1 MFLCHKKPSSFFNN
15 RKYSW
20 FWQVIFIWDIL
31 YLWTAK
37 TWSNITSQKNFKKW
51 NGLELNKSYQSSIYW
66 EQKMAINCVRNTL
79 ALFFQHRKF
88 HLTQKKKFSFSWY
101 CMMEEQTHF
110 ISSIPRDGQ
119 QQLLTETGWRIYYNN
134 WFQSSDGNS
143 AVSWRRK
150 TGALKKNSVRC
161 TGIFLRSSLLR
172 IVNGKQK

>member
-1 MFLCHKKPSSFFNN
+1 MVLTSYIYLRYFIFVNCQKLIKYYQTKKFE
-15 RKYSW
+15 
-20 FWQVIFIWDIL
+20 
-31 YLWTAK
+31 
-37 TWSNITSQKNFKKW
+37 KW
-51 NGLELNKSYQSSIYW
+51 NGLELNKSYQSSMYW

>member
-1 MFLCHKKPSSFFNN
+1 MVLTSYIYLRYFIFVNCQKLIKYYQTKKFE
-15 RKYSW
+15 
-20 FWQVIFIWDIL
+20 
-31 YLWTAK
+31 
-37 TWSNITSQKNFKKW
+37 KW
-51 NGLELNKSYQSSIYW
+51 NGLELNKLYQSSMYW

-79 ALFFQHRKF
+79 VLFFQHRKF

-119 QQLLTETGWRIYYNN
+119 QPLLTETGWRIYYNN

-161 TGIFLRSSLLR
+161 TGIFLRLQF
-172 IVNGKQK
+172 VANC